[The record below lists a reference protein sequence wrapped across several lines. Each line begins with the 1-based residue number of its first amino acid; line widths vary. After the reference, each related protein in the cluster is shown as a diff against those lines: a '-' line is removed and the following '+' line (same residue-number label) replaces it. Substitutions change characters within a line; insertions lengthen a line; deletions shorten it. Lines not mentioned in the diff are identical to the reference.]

1 MMVKSIKLLP
11 KKEMVLYIIFAL
23 LYSCQGIV
31 IPIII
36 QMAGHLDSGNSR
48 DLIVFTLNALIIE
61 RSRIFSIYIKAY
73 TATQREIPEISIV
86 DTINKLK

>member
-1 MMVKSIKLLP
+1 MMVKSIKLLQ
-11 KKEMVLYIIFAL
+11 KGNGTLYHFVL

-48 DLIVFTLNALIIE
+48 DLIVFTFSGISLWVAMYALCI
-61 RSRIFSIYIKAY
+61 
-73 TATQREIPEISIV
+73 
-86 DTINKLK
+86 